1 MNGGEKPP
9 DPKKSKTESFFSM
22 FRSEDKKT
30 GNEIAEKDER
40 IKSLEIALS
49 KTSNELEDNRKTMKE
64 EARKTAEILITES
77 VI

>member
-1 MNGGEKPP
+1 
-9 DPKKSKTESFFSM
+9 M